1 MAKDDKPE
9 RTIKVTFNFENL
21 GVSKDEAVRPSD
33 QSKTN
38 PQITGPQGILLD
50 EGLVIDFSKLRDF
63 DHEKRIHKRV
73 QYWGPII
80 LHCKDKPV
88 SAKAVAKDINLGGIG
103 LATTTDQIEV
113 GTELVAEFKGSG
125 SLKPFSVDCVVVRLI
140 DQDGNTTL
148 GLQVTKLGR
157 LAESTIK
164 AYIDNYDEKDEHN

>member
-1 MAKDDKPE
+1 MGSDDKPE
-9 RTIKVTFNFENL
+9 RKIKVTFNFENL
-21 GVSKDEAVRPSD
+21 GVGQDEAIRPSD
-33 QSKTN
+33 QSHTN
-38 PQITGPQGILLD
+38 PQISGPDGILLD

-63 DHEKRIHKRV
+63 DQEKRVHKRV
-73 QYWGPII
+73 KYWGPII
-80 LHCKDKPV
+80 LHCKDKPI

-103 LATTTDQIEV
+103 LATTTDNIEV

-125 SLKPFSVDCVVVRLI
+125 SLRPFSVECVVVRLT
-140 DQDGNTTL
+140 DQDGNNTL